1 MKTSTLLLFL
11 FFSTLG
17 FAQDQKFSLIDFVQI
32 IDNNKEEAVY
42 YYQNNW
48 KQLRISALEKGYI
61 ESYQLLETKATE
73 DAPFELILITT
84 FSNEMQYAKREENFQ
99 ELITARG
106 ELKLLN
112 DKKPGEFRS
121 FVFSKDMARHID

>member
-1 MKTSTLLLFL
+1 MKTSALLLLL
-11 FFSTLG
+11 FFSTLS

-61 ESYQLLETKATE
+61 ESYQLLETEATE

-84 FSNEMQYAKREENFQ
+84 FSNETQFAKREENFQ

>member
-1 MKTSTLLLFL
+1 MKTSALLLFL
-11 FFSTLG
+11 FFSTSG

-32 IDNNKEEAVY
+32 IDNNKEEAVF

-48 KQLRISALEKGYI
+48 KQLRISALEKDYI
-61 ESYQLLETKATE
+61 ESYQLLETEPTE

-84 FSNEMQYAKREENFQ
+84 FSNEAQFAKREENFQ